1 MPIKYD
7 PKSESRSGMYDKT
20 NSQASSRDA
29 EITYDKTTN
38 GFTAHLNFNNKQ
50 NDVSLKGLNI
60 QFDVVVTL
68 DSMYLFR
75 MIPSKKIW
83 KMVNLVT

>member
-1 MPIKYD
+1 
-7 PKSESRSGMYDKT
+7 MYDKT

-68 DSMYLFR
+68 DDMGLHVSNPDATIKENLEAGKLGYMMGDVYLF
-75 MIPSKKIW
+75 P
-83 KMVNLVT
+83 L